1 MILVNLSNFQV
12 INLPNFKVLS
22 LWNCQIWHFWIVW
35 IVQNLI
41 SRRLEWLKNYQIST
55 KSSLNFTFW
64 KFLEHIVKCFF
75 LEFGRI
81 FTSLSRNFL
90 LHYLCATVHLL
101 LLNKKVYGGVTLFTV
116 SIVVVV
122 LAFRVGCKQQA
133 ASVFFLHRKYLTL
146 RVEEFCRKNL
156 IAKAASTL
164 WC

>member
-1 MILVNLSNFQV
+1 MRTSKMAKNDIFGLFE
-12 INLPNFKVLS
+12 IAK
-22 LWNCQIWHFWIVW
+22 IWFHVK
-35 IVQNLI
+35 
-41 SRRLEWLKNYQIST
+41 LEWQKKYQFST

-64 KFLEHIVKCFF
+64 KFLEHSVKCFF

-101 LLNKKVYGGVTLFTV
+101 LLHKKVYGGVTLFTV